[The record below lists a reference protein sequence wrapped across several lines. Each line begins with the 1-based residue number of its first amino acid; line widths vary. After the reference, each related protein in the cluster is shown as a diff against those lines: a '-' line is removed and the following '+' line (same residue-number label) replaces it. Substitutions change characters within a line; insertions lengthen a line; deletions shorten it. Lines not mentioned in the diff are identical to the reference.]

1 MGDKLR
7 KLTIA
12 VLLAGSAAV
21 LLAAPAEASREP
33 TPTSSTTEPS
43 YVPPPKYGQ
52 NPHPVL
58 PPEPDP
64 YAGATPPVIPV
75 VPVVLPQVTSD
86 PGSPASSPGDQ
97 NAGNNSGRGV
107 APGDKITGADQ
118 AIAPAAAAFVR
129 KSRRFIDDPRACSTM
144 SGDSFMLFTSSTSA
158 LKLEDPYWS
167 NRSKTR
173 GVSDQN
179 LRPRRPTCAGEPGAG
194 GHHRP

>member
-107 APGDKITGADQ
+107 APGDKILGETDTRPAAPANGGGGFIGGVLSRTGANTLPLIR
-118 AIAPAAAAFVR
+118 AGLAALTVGGGLLLLA
-129 KSRRFIDDPRACSTM
+129 RRRR
-144 SGDSFMLFTSSTSA
+144 SGASA
-158 LKLEDPYWS
+158 
-167 NRSKTR
+167 
-173 GVSDQN
+173 
-179 LRPRRPTCAGEPGAG
+179 
-194 GHHRP
+194 